1 MSAEQQVKEVIAQTL
16 SLGQDEI
23 KMDATLSESLD
34 VDSTEMVDLRVALE
48 KALGIKFEQNEV
60 TKNSTP
66 QDIVAAVESKKA
78 NA

>member
-16 SLGQDEI
+16 SLTPDEI
-23 KMDATLSESLD
+23 KMDGTLAQSLD

-48 KALGIKFEQNEV
+48 KALDVKFEPNEV

-66 QDIVAAVESKKA
+66 EDIVTAIEGKKA
-78 NA
+78 SA